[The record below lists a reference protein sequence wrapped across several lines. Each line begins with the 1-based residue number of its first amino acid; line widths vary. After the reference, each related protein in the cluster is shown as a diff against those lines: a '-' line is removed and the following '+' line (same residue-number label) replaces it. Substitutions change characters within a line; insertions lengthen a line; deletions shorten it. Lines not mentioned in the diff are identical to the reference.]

1 MLQDYNVSLIQKQGV
16 YCPFRSQLH
25 QIPLAIKKTQ
35 TVHSVGYK
43 RSSVHFQTCKFF
55 TLKEWVF
62 EARSNAFRSYFYVIK
77 LAFPSTCGSYQLSI
91 V

>member
-16 YCPFRSQLH
+16 YCPLRSLLH
-25 QIPLAIKKTQ
+25 KIPFTVKT
-35 TVHSVGYK
+35 TKTLHSVGYK
-43 RSSVHFQTCKFF
+43 GSSVHFQNCKFS

-62 EARSNAFRSYFYVIK
+62 EARSNVFISYAYVNK
-77 LAFPSTCGSYQLSI
+77 LVFPSTYGSFQVS

>member
-16 YCPFRSQLH
+16 YCPLRSQTH
-25 QIPLAIKKTQ
+25 KIRFAVKKTK
-35 TVHSVGYK
+35 TVHIAGYK
-43 RSSVHFQTCKFF
+43 QSSVHFQTYKFF

-62 EARSNAFRSYFYVIK
+62 EARSNVFRSYSYVNK
-77 LAFPSTCGSYQLSI
+77 LAFPSTCGSFQVSI